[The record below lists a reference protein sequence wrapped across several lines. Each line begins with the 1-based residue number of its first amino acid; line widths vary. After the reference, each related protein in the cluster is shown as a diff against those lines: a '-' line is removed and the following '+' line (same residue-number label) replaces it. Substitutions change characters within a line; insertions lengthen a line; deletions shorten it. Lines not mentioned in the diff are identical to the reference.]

1 MDLRHYLQ
9 ESIKKLTPKTQHK
22 RRREVVQEVVS
33 VVKDFHDQMLVHC
46 DIKGKQMSDMR
57 AVLVNLSRFLL
68 QVVIE
73 YDK

>member
-9 ESIKKLTPKTQHK
+9 ESIKKLTPKTQHN
-22 RRREVVQEVVS
+22 RRREVVQDVVS
-33 VVKDFHDQMLVHC
+33 VVKTFHDQMLVHC
-46 DIKGKQMSDMR
+46 DIKGELMSDMR
-57 AVLVNLSRFLL
+57 TALVNLSRFLL